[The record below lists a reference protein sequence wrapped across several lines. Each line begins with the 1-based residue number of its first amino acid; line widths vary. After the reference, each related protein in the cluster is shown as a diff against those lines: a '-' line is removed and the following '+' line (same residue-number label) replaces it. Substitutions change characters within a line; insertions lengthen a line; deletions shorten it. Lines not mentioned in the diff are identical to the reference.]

1 MCVDTRFR
9 GRREVV
15 VAQSKHPRK
24 RAYALA
30 FKGGGG
36 WTMVVVAN
44 NDHPRKRAR
53 CSFSREGGDS
63 GWCCCC

>member
-1 MCVDTRFR
+1 M
-9 GRREVV
+9 
-15 VAQSKHPRK
+15 AQSKHPRK

-36 WTMVVVAN
+36 WIMVVAN

-53 CSFSREGGDS
+53 CSFSREGGAAAADA
-63 GWCCCC
+63 GRK